1 MEKSV
6 ELVVKLPEEI
16 VSFVYTNGY
25 IPFKYNGDITGAIM
39 DGIELPAKHGDLV
52 DMDEL
57 LRQPIS
63 ILPNY
68 PEVLVIVKGTKV

>member
-1 MEKSV
+1 MKKV
-6 ELVVKLPEEI
+6 ELVIKLPEEI
-16 VSFVYTNGY
+16 VSFIYTNGY
-25 IPFKYNGDITGAIM
+25 IPDKYRSDVTGAIM

-52 DMDEL
+52 DMNEL

-68 PEVLVIVKGTKV
+68 PEVLVIVKGTTT